1 MAEQY
6 KDQPITLFTMMN
18 LPHSRQWDI
27 GLSFSPTIRVWRPVF
42 SLEMSQQN
50 LSYKGKTYNKPM
62 VSYRF
67 QNIIQLP
74 KSIKVVANISGTMQ
88 GESDLSL
95 NKSVFRTD
103 LRISKLFLHDQLN
116 VMVGANDVF
125 ATDLERWSMTSGH
138 LYSYKWDDGDN
149 RSLYLK
155 VTYSFNTTRSKYKG
169 EGVNN
174 SEIDRF

>member
-1 MAEQY
+1 
-6 KDQPITLFTMMN
+6 
-18 LPHSRQWDI
+18 
-27 GLSFSPTIRVWRPVF
+27 
-42 SLEMSQQN
+42 
-50 LSYKGKTYNKPM
+50 M

-125 ATDLERWSMTSGH
+125 ATDLER
-138 LYSYKWDDGDN
+138 
-149 RSLYLK
+149 
-155 VTYSFNTTRSKYKG
+155 
-169 EGVNN
+169 
-174 SEIDRF
+174 